1 MGEHFSNIAKKI
13 PARPEISAIP
23 YQRTVAKIYNPLNKS
38 RNSYIYLHIEEA
50 TAPRIRFIRDV
61 LTAI

>member
-1 MGEHFSNIAKKI
+1 MCTHLCPIYSILTKWSMQRVGELLANIAKKI

-38 RNSYIYLHIEEA
+38 RNSYIYI
-50 TAPRIRFIRDV
+50 
-61 LTAI
+61 